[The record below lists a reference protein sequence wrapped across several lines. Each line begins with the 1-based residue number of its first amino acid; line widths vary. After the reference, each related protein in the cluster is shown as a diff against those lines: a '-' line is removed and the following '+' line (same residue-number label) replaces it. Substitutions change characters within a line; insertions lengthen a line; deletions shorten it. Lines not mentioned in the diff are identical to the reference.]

1 MQSRPSTKQRL
12 EAGPFQKDLLLCLTS
27 TIFSTFSKRKCL
39 QGKIFNKEAGAC
51 ESVLALDMANDDP
64 FAQPFNQAP
73 GYVCRMYERTG
84 TSYCCQGSSPSSS
97 SAMCSQGYVTYLE
110 SSGKPRSCVLS
121 SPSSCPTG
129 FGCTL
134 VAGTTTRCCGKDL
147 GCPHNSAAL
156 LNPNTASMVECS
168 PSISTSCQQGFSC
181 VRSSLLKKFICC
193 SATSDNAAVCPA
205 GSPLSDDVKSCDEG
219 NHCKDGYE
227 CVTTGSAHYCCPSR
241 GNVCGLPRHSG
252 VACANSRPAVT
263 RYYFDVTTGSCR
275 SFQFSQCGGNANNF
289 NSLEE
294 CEGFCLDTQC
304 QHGQSPSKSANE
316 APADEPLRPPIPTPL
331 QNIRR
336 AYRVGAVNA
345 VCALT
350 TTNTCPQSHSC
361 MSPVVGPSAIC
372 CPVPASE
379 LSCNE
384 VVSAGTPCFGRSVT
398 IQRFYF
404 NPSTRKCHPFQY
416 YGCNGNG
423 NNFQSMQ
430 SCQDHCLNAL
440 ESVCGGAAALID
452 PNQQP
457 QRCSATV
464 PCPAGYECNSQ
475 HYCCP
480 SSELA
485 CSAPMSRGNVC
496 SGMPL
501 RTSWYYDKT
510 EGKCKQFAYSGCGGS
525 ANRFVSRKA
534 CISTCVSSTLFG
546 ACPRGMTPIV
556 DDGDTVVK
564 NTLEVLSSIPGFHM
578 CCSTKDDGRSS
589 SGFGA
594 SRKEPNSL
602 AALIKSSSFSIS
614 PCPGRLTTN
623 GQPCTV
629 NAVGKF
635 SDCPRN
641 FLCFRDVGY
650 DHGSCCRT
658 GPPKCSMK
666 QHVPIFVSGTQQLG
680 GPERNDAPPLCCCRI
695 MQQHSEPALIV
706 ILKVQICQT
715 DLGGCPRDS
724 RCMTS
729 NIPKVSICCKAYNP
743 HTISQENTGG
753 SHLKGHPKCRNGDR
767 PLIRDST
774 LFECSF
780 ADDDCPSGYKCEFS
794 SSGQPVCCGDS
805 SSIRCP
811 AGSSA
816 YEYGGRPLACPVGST
831 KCPQGYSCVLSLNP
845 QYHLCCSTNMMP
857 PHLQQVQLQL
867 PQCRSGSAFV
877 DPALNQRQ
885 FCSPLRDTCP
895 IGYQCMESD
904 YPGQYI
910 CCTQTDL
917 SDQFKG
923 YCPSNQI
930 PFVSLE
936 GIPPTCH
943 MQLNPCPTTAPY
955 ICIYSP
961 MKQSS
966 YCCTPADAA
975 FPGFVDSSAAASPM
989 RRIGSENSFMAT
1001 PPPGNPYAGTS
1012 QSFPGGYVNPDS
1024 DRVAIPDPI
1033 PGILPPSIVAKLTA
1047 TGNGNNFNVNNN
1059 GYGYPRP
1066 DMNQNVVQNMVRLP
1080 NGFPNNQYNVGEGPT
1095 GSGQPDITS
1104 QVISRVLAQIAAQ
1117 NLNNAAGNS
1126 FMNGPERTGP
1136 YAIEQHSTN
1145 RWAYSQDQ
1153 VITGCPLGSK
1163 PLVRADRSVVT
1174 CNDQSCPNGFWCVFA
1189 EKVCIVVFSVFLQI
1203 NEEPKSLLSVLF
1215 AGQKGCLSDEQCSAR
1230 EVNATCDSGYCVCP
1244 ASKPLVHGGKCVAS
1258 CSEGFANIAGRCYDP
1273 TTVIF
1278 MDSVDERKN
1287 GTIGGYC
1294 LDTLV
1299 EEKRC
1304 VVGNSYC
1311 SEKTITCQCKIGFS
1325 LVMDFKNKE
1334 DEGSCE
1340 QDQSSKYKSSKQEQ
1354 APVIDDELYF
1364 VDIGSNA
1371 FDTEEMSANSTQED
1385 DIDVSKYLYQTD
1397 ELVNLLA

>member
-1 MQSRPSTKQRL
+1 
-12 EAGPFQKDLLLCLTS
+12 
-27 TIFSTFSKRKCL
+27 
-39 QGKIFNKEAGAC
+39 
-51 ESVLALDMANDDP
+51 
-64 FAQPFNQAP
+64 
-73 GYVCRMYERTG
+73 
-84 TSYCCQGSSPSSS
+84 
-97 SAMCSQGYVTYLE
+97 
-110 SSGKPRSCVLS
+110 
-121 SPSSCPTG
+121 
-129 FGCTL
+129 
-134 VAGTTTRCCGKDL
+134 
-147 GCPHNSAAL
+147 
-156 LNPNTASMVECS
+156 
-168 PSISTSCQQGFSC
+168 
-181 VRSSLLKKFICC
+181 
-193 SATSDNAAVCPA
+193 
-205 GSPLSDDVKSCDEG
+205 
-219 NHCKDGYE
+219 
-227 CVTTGSAHYCCPSR
+227 
-241 GNVCGLPRHSG
+241 
-252 VACANSRPAVT
+252 
-263 RYYFDVTTGSCR
+263 
-275 SFQFSQCGGNANNF
+275 
-289 NSLEE
+289 
-294 CEGFCLDTQC
+294 
-304 QHGQSPSKSANE
+304 
-316 APADEPLRPPIPTPL
+316 
-331 QNIRR
+331 
-336 AYRVGAVNA
+336 
-345 VCALT
+345 
-350 TTNTCPQSHSC
+350 
-361 MSPVVGPSAIC
+361 MSPVFGPSAIC
-372 CPVPASE
+372 CPVPGKNDRLPLLLFKILE

-564 NTLEVLSSIPGFHM
+564 ACTLNVMGTCPVASSCVRSTTNQPICCQTVTSCPNNRAPYFIPGSTSVVACNADTDDCPGGNSCVESSSIPGFHM

-602 AALIKSSSFSIS
+602 AALIKSIS

-629 NAVGKF
+629 NAVG
-635 SDCPRN
+635 DCPRN

-666 QHVPIFVSGTQQLG
+666 QHVPIFVSGTQ
-680 GPERNDAPPLCCCRI
+680 
-695 MQQHSEPALIV
+695 
-706 ILKVQICQT
+706 VQICQT

-1189 EKVCIVVFSVFLQI
+1189 EKESRFQCCSASTVISTSVPIPSSNSAERTSTTSAPILPIECPPGFFLV
-1203 NEEPKSLLSVLF
+1203 EGKCLKVLF

>member
-1 MQSRPSTKQRL
+1 MQPVLFSDPQLVLTYLLASLDLSQLFCCASLVWSKL
-12 EAGPFQKDLLLCLTS
+12 ECDPTS
-27 TIFSTFSKRKCL
+27 SVKKPDPDNPESYLYCNLEGTFSKRKCL

-73 GYVCRMYERTG
+73 DDLCGSGIPLTILSAPVICNPSISSCPDGYVCRMYERTG

-193 SATSDNAAVCPA
+193 SATSDNAEMCPDGETPLPSPSMCSRSNSCPTGYSCQQGKCCPSVAVCPA

-304 QHGQSPSKSANE
+304 QHGQIDPGIGEK
-316 APADEPLRPPIPTPL
+316 
-331 QNIRR
+331 
-336 AYRVGAVNA
+336 RVQR
-345 VCALT
+345 LT
-350 TTNTCPQSHSC
+350 KEFEE
-361 MSPVVGPSAIC
+361 IK
-372 CPVPASE
+372 

-556 DDGDTVVK
+556 DDGDTVV
-564 NTLEVLSSIPGFHM
+564 
-578 CCSTKDDGRSS
+578 
-589 SGFGA
+589 
-594 SRKEPNSL
+594 
-602 AALIKSSSFSIS
+602 
-614 PCPGRLTTN
+614 
-623 GQPCTV
+623 
-629 NAVGKF
+629 
-635 SDCPRN
+635 
-641 FLCFRDVGY
+641 
-650 DHGSCCRT
+650 
-658 GPPKCSMK
+658 
-666 QHVPIFVSGTQQLG
+666 
-680 GPERNDAPPLCCCRI
+680 
-695 MQQHSEPALIV
+695 
-706 ILKVQICQT
+706 KVQICQT

-1033 PGILPPSIVAKLTA
+1033 PGVGPEKILPPSIVAKLTA

-1189 EKVCIVVFSVFLQI
+1189 EKESRFQCCSASTVISTSVPIPSSNSAERTSTTSAPILPIECPPGFFLV
-1203 NEEPKSLLSVLF
+1203 EGKCLKVLF